1 MREPTQTVPTGKFC
15 EKRWKRKI
23 LAIKRK
29 LKLMMQLRN
38 TIHNTSASKAGL

>member
-15 EKRWKRKI
+15 GRRWRRKI

-38 TIHNTSASKAGL
+38 TIHNASVSKADP